1 MRDVN
6 DESFFSSRMSIKR
19 LAGYLLVWAGAFLL
33 SNQAAASRDGMN
45 TPIDQRGWIDFWEK
59 ATNTR
64 YPKYDENYIAG
75 QTIFKGRGKYEYYQ
89 YCLAKHPAG
98 ERAEL
103 NRKNLKGFRGLTVNE
118 FVSVLYDCANPDE
131 LVLKN
136 LRKEDAGLVV
146 YYLHKKYHL
155 RLRQERQ
162 VNHSDRSQSDN
173 LTKE

>member
-1 MRDVN
+1 MK
-6 DESFFSSRMSIKR
+6 SFFSSRMSIKR
-19 LAGYLLVWAGAFLL
+19 LADYLLVCASAFLL
-33 SNQAAASRDGMN
+33 SNPAAASRDGMN
-45 TPIDQRGWIDFWEK
+45 TPIDQRAWIDFWEK

-75 QTIFKGRGKYEYYQ
+75 QTIFKGQGKYEYYQ
-89 YCLAKHPAG
+89 YCLAKEPT
-98 ERAEL
+98 EDRVEL
-103 NRKNLKGFRGLTVNE
+103 TRKNLKSFRGLTVTE

-131 LVLKN
+131 LVLNN